1 MKFKKKISI
10 VIPCFNEENT
20 IIEVIENSINSL
32 KKLECLF
39 EIIVID
45 DFSNDKTRVLLD
57 KLADQK
63 KIKLYYHDKNF
74 GKGKALQTGFKE
86 VTGDYVIIQDA
97 DHEYDPREYDKL
109 LIPFLETDADIV
121 YGSRFL
127 GGGKYVRLHF
137 FWHYLANKILTF
149 FCNLVTNINMTDME
163 TGFKAFKTNCLND
176 LTLEENRFGFE
187 PEFTIKMAKKKFKFY
202 EVAISYRGRT
212 YEQGKKIGL
221 KDAFRALY
229 CILKFTLK

>member
-1 MKFKKKISI
+1 MKFKKKVSV

-20 IIEVIENSINSL
+20 IIEVIENSIDSL
-32 KKLECLF
+32 NNLECLF
-39 EIIVID
+39 EIIVVD
-45 DFSNDKTRVLLD
+45 DFSKDNSRKLLD
-57 KLADQK
+57 VLADQK
-63 KIKLYYHDKNF
+63 KIKLYCHDKNF

-86 VTGDYVIIQDA
+86 AEGEYIIIQDA
-97 DHEYDPREYDKL
+97 DLEYDPREYEKL

-163 TGFKAFKTNCLND
+163 TGFKAFKKYCLDNLVLKED
-176 LTLEENRFGFE
+176 RFGFE

-202 EVAISYRGRT
+202 EVAISYKGRT

-221 KDAFRALY
+221 KDAFRAFY
-229 CILKFTLK
+229 CILKYTF

>member
-1 MKFKKKISI
+1 MTIQ
-10 VIPCFNEENT
+10 ENYQLSQQ
-20 IIEVIENSINSL
+20 I
-32 KKLECLF
+32 K
-39 EIIVID
+39 
-45 DFSNDKTRVLLD
+45 
-57 KLADQK
+57 K

-86 VTGDYVIIQDA
+86 AEGEYIIIQDA
-97 DHEYDPREYDKL
+97 DFEYDPREYEKL

-163 TGFKAFKTNCLND
+163 TGFKAFKKNCIDD
-176 LTLEENRFGFE
+176 LVLEENRFGFE
-187 PEFTIKMAKKKFKFY
+187 PEFTIKMAKKK
-202 EVAISYRGRT
+202 I
-212 YEQGKKIGL
+212 
-221 KDAFRALY
+221 
-229 CILKFTLK
+229 

>member
-20 IIEVIENSINSL
+20 IVEVIENSINSL
-32 KKLECLF
+32 NNLECLF
-39 EIIVID
+39 EIIVVD
-45 DFSNDKTRVLLD
+45 DFSKDNSRKLLD
-57 KLADQK
+57 VLAGQK
-63 KIKLYYHDKNF
+63 KIKLYCHDKNF

-86 VTGDYVIIQDA
+86 AEGEYIIIQDA
-97 DHEYDPREYDKL
+97 DLEYDPREYEKL

-163 TGFKAFKTNCLND
+163 TGFKAFKKYCLDN
-176 LTLEENRFGFE
+176 LILEEDRFGFE

-202 EVAISYRGRT
+202 EVAISYKGRT

-229 CILKFTLK
+229 CILKYTFK

>member
-1 MKFKKKISI
+1 MKFKKKVSV
-10 VIPCFNEENT
+10 VIPCLNEENT
-20 IIEVIENSINSL
+20 ILEVIKNSINSL
-32 KKLECLF
+32 NNLECSF
-39 EIIVID
+39 EIIVVD
-45 DFSNDKTRVLLD
+45 DFSKDNSRKLLEE
-57 KLADQK
+57 LVNQK

-74 GKGKALQTGFKE
+74 GKGKALQTGFQE
-86 VTGDYVIIQDA
+86 VEGEYIIIQDA
-97 DHEYDPREYDKL
+97 DLEYDPREYEKL

-163 TGFKAFKTNCLND
+163 TGFKAFKKQCLDN
-176 LTLEENRFGFE
+176 LVLEENKFGFE

-202 EVAISYRGRT
+202 EVAISYKGRT

-221 KDAFRALY
+221 KDAFRAFY
-229 CILKFTLK
+229 CIIKYSFK